1 MQPDAEHQQHHADL
15 GELVC
20 DALVGDKSGRER
32 TDEDPGHEITHERGK
47 SQPLRDNAEYESEH
61 QGDDDGRDQRRVVR
75 HRQKFLRSAGAPLLI
90 PAALQ
95 LVLSFMCANSA
106 RRCRREQVCARAPW
120 YHAGKRRMGSTLSR
134 HRSAQG
140 NSVRAPSPAPSG
152 SSMRPPVLL
161 GVACGAGAAL
171 FWAAGFVAAR
181 HGIAVGFSPAD
192 IVLHRFVWAGLLCL
206 PLVVRAGL
214 GDLAGVGWTRGVVL
228 TLLGGPP
235 LALFSYAGFLFVP
248 LAHGGV
254 IQPSCAALGGLV
266 LASIVLKEKLAV
278 QRAVGGAI
286 IVAGLAVIGAEALT
300 TIGAHGLIGDLSFA
314 TAGLMF
320 AVFGTLLRLWRV
332 APTRAVVVTSVVSL
346 VGLPLHWLLFGFDH
360 MIELGLVENLIQM
373 AMQGIFAGAGA
384 IYLFT
389 RSVVLLGAGRAAVF
403 PSLVPG
409 FTLLIGFLVLG
420 EVPSLAQLVGL
431 AIVLIGFRLV
441 VKA

>member
-1 MQPDAEHQQHHADL
+1 
-15 GELVC
+15 
-20 DALVGDKSGRER
+20 
-32 TDEDPGHEITHERGK
+32 
-47 SQPLRDNAEYESEH
+47 
-61 QGDDDGRDQRRVVR
+61 
-75 HRQKFLRSAGAPLLI
+75 
-90 PAALQ
+90 
-95 LVLSFMCANSA
+95 
-106 RRCRREQVCARAPW
+106 
-120 YHAGKRRMGSTLSR
+120 MGSTLTR

-140 NSVRAPSPAPSG
+140 NSVRAPSLAPSG
-152 SSMRPPVLL
+152 PPLGPPVIL

-214 GDLAGVGWTRGVVL
+214 GDLAGVGWTRGVAL

-266 LASIVLKEKLAV
+266 LASLVLKEKLAV

-286 IVAGLAVIGAEALT
+286 IVAGLAVIGAEALA

-346 VGLPLHWLLFGFDH
+346 VGLPLHWLLFGFDR
-360 MIELGLVENLIQM
+360 MIELGLAENLIQM

>member
-1 MQPDAEHQQHHADL
+1 MGQP
-15 GELVC
+15 
-20 DALVGDKSGRER
+20 
-32 TDEDPGHEITHERGK
+32 
-47 SQPLRDNAEYESEH
+47 
-61 QGDDDGRDQRRVVR
+61 VV
-75 HRQKFLRSAGAPLLI
+75 
-90 PAALQ
+90 
-95 LVLSFMCANSA
+95 
-106 RRCRREQVCARAPW
+106 
-120 YHAGKRRMGSTLSR
+120 
-134 HRSAQG
+134 
-140 NSVRAPSPAPSG
+140 
-152 SSMRPPVLL
+152 L

-192 IVLHRFVWAGLLCL
+192 IVVHRFVWAGLLCL

-228 TLLGGPP
+228 TVLGGPP

-266 LASIVLKEKLAV
+266 LASLVLKEKLAV
-278 QRAVGGAI
+278 QRAVGAAI

-320 AVFGTLLRLWRV
+320 AVFGTLLRLWHV
-332 APTRAVVVTSVVSL
+332 APTRAVVVTSVISL
-346 VGLPLHWLLFGFDH
+346 IGLPLHWLVFGFERV
-360 MIELGLVENLIQM
+360 IGLGLVENLIQM
-373 AMQGIFAGAGA
+373 AVQGIFAGAGA

-420 EVPSLAQLVGL
+420 EVPTLAQLVGF

-441 VKA
+441 VKT

>member
-1 MQPDAEHQQHHADL
+1 
-15 GELVC
+15 
-20 DALVGDKSGRER
+20 
-32 TDEDPGHEITHERGK
+32 
-47 SQPLRDNAEYESEH
+47 
-61 QGDDDGRDQRRVVR
+61 
-75 HRQKFLRSAGAPLLI
+75 
-90 PAALQ
+90 
-95 LVLSFMCANSA
+95 
-106 RRCRREQVCARAPW
+106 
-120 YHAGKRRMGSTLSR
+120 MGSTLTR

-152 SSMRPPVLL
+152 TPLGAPVIL

-192 IVLHRFVWAGLLCL
+192 IAFHRFVWAGLLCL
-206 PLVVRAGL
+206 PLAARAGL
-214 GDLAGVGWTRGVVL
+214 SDLAGVGWVRGVAL

-266 LASIVLKEKLAV
+266 LASLVLGEKLAI
-278 QRAVGGAI
+278 QRAVGGTI
-286 IVAGLAVIGAEALT
+286 IVVGLVVIGAEALA
-300 TIGAHGLIGDLSFA
+300 TIGTHGLIGDLSFV

-320 AVFGTLLRLWRV
+320 AVFGTLLRLWRI

-346 VGLPLHWLLFGFDH
+346 LELPIQWLVFGFER
-360 MIELGLVENLIQM
+360 MIELGLIENLIQV

-384 IYLFT
+384 TYLFT

-420 EVPSLAQLVGL
+420 EVPSLAQLAGL
-431 AIVLIGFRLV
+431 VIVLIGFRLV